1 MGLRGGRQR
10 VLIAMSIVM
19 TWMFNH
25 TGSVVLMVLLHA
37 TYDVVSIGVVPLV
50 ETTVPLLAFALSGVV
65 LCLIAVLLVVITGP
79 QLGAPSGATA
89 SANTPADSI
98 APDGRQ

>member
-1 MGLRGGRQR
+1 
-10 VLIAMSIVM
+10 M
-19 TWMFNH
+19 TWLFNH

-50 ETTVPLLAFALSGVV
+50 ETTIPLLAFALSAVV
-65 LCLIAVLLVVITGP
+65 LCLIAVLLVIITGP
-79 QLGAPSGATA
+79 QLGRPYGATVSA
-89 SANTPADSI
+89 STPVDSI